1 VNGRPR
7 VTCGGCKYLGERT
20 GEHSWRCN
28 VKAGVETVT
37 APSWEACGAFDAKA
51 QPAPTPN
58 GLPRVHDL
66 VLTDLEGRLAQG
78 LRTYGVPLQPHNGR
92 DALRD
97 AYEEA
102 IDLAFYLRQ
111 AIFERDGK

>member
-1 VNGRPR
+1 VSI
-7 VTCGGCKYLGERT
+7 CGACKFFGQP
-20 GEHSWRCN
+20 
-28 VKAGVETVT
+28 T
-37 APSWEACGAFDAKA
+37 APDNVWHHCEKGGIAKGDYPKCRGFEPNT
-51 QPAPTPN
+51 QPAPRPN